1 MPVDRYL
8 VYIGRQVNPEM
19 LKMKDRGKV
28 ATIALMKDT
37 VKNRKIAEVEVNE
50 DVDGADLLDLK
61 SDEDIGSDESEG
73 EVPGLVPAE
82 ATIAEVELE
91 KEGESDELESE
102 SDEEGDELECEV
114 GCEELNSDDQQE
126 EIEG

>member
-1 MPVDRYL
+1 
-8 VYIGRQVNPEM
+8 
-19 LKMKDRGKV
+19 
-28 ATIALMKDT
+28 MKDT
-37 VKNRKIAEVEVNE
+37 VKTRKIAEVEVNE

-102 SDEEGDELECEV
+102 SMKKV
-114 GCEELNSDDQQE
+114 TNLN
-126 EIEG
+126 GK